1 MSTFLQWYVIYLQRY
16 VSGCSNLWLLF
27 VFSALLALTSLTVS
41 AASISTN
48 YDKTFQK
55 NSLSKGCVV
64 LLHGMGRSDRS
75 MLYLQNK
82 LEASNYQVVNLD
94 YPSLH
99 REIETLALVS
109 LPLAIKQCKSGV
121 SINFVTHSLGGI
133 LVRSY
138 LQEHEIENLNAIVM
152 IGPPNRG
159 SKVADNLLSILPNE
173 SRYAKRLTQISKKP
187 TAMVQ
192 QLKPINA
199 TVGVIAGTRSLNPIF
214 SSWLPGLDDGKVA
227 VSDTCLKEMSDRI
240 LIADNHTTL
249 LLNRSVADE
258 ILHFLTLKKF
268 SGRSYHFVEGC
279 E

>member
-1 MSTFLQWYVIYLQRY
+1 MSTLLQWYVTYLQRY
-16 VSGCSNLWLLF
+16 VSGYSNLWLLF
-27 VFSALLALTSLTVS
+27 VFSALIALTSLKVS
-41 AASISTN
+41 AASISTSN
-48 YDKTFQK
+48 EKNFQK
-55 NSLSKGCVV
+55 NSLSNGCVV

-138 LQEHEIENLNAIVM
+138 LQEQEIENLNAIVM

-173 SRYAKRLTQISKKP
+173 SRYAKRLSQISKKP

-258 ILHFLTLKKF
+258 ILHFLTLKRF

>member
-1 MSTFLQWYVIYLQRY
+1 
-16 VSGCSNLWLLF
+16 
-27 VFSALLALTSLTVS
+27 VS